1 MSVAEMKEVI
11 NKKMNDLNEAQ
22 LKVVL
27 EIIKSVG
34 EPKYSSDSIESIFEE
49 AVAKYSYVLQKL
61 AQ

>member
-1 MSVAEMKEVI
+1 MKEVI

-27 EIIKSVG
+27 EIIESIG
-34 EPKYSSDSIESIFEE
+34 EPKYSSNSIESIFEE
-49 AVAKYSYVLQKL
+49 AVAKYGNVLQKL